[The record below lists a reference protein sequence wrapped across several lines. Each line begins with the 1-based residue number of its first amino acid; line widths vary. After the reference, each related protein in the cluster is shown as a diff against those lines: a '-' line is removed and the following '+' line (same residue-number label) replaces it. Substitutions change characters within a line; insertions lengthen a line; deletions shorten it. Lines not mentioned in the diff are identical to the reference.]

1 MTKYTAGEVYHLC
14 NQSNSYVRIFREAEN
29 YRFFL
34 QKVSA
39 HLLPV
44 ADVLCYCLMPDHF
57 HLMIHVR
64 PEGAAPSVSIKP
76 QSDPQKGEQ
85 YQTGVSHAIRI
96 LLSSYTRAYN
106 RRYKNRGTL
115 FRSRTNGIW
124 VDSPAYRTRCFHYI
138 HQNPVKDGLVKVAT
152 DYPHSSA
159 AAWAGLRA
167 DKICNFQAAERLI
180 GVRRGRAA

>member
-1 MTKYTAGEVYHLC
+1 MSYTAGEVYHLY

-34 QKVSA
+34 EKIRV

-57 HLMIHVR
+57 HLLIHVK
-64 PEGAAPSVSIKP
+64 PEGAAPSTSIKP
-76 QSDPQKGEQ
+76 QSDPQGGAP
-85 YQTGVSHAIRI
+85 YQTAVSHAIRI

-115 FRSRTNGIW
+115 FRSRTNAKVVATGG
-124 VDSPAYRTRCFHYI
+124 YRLRCFRYI
-138 HQNPVKDGLVKVAT
+138 HQNPVKDGLVTVAT

-159 AAWAGLRA
+159 AAWAGLRQGA
-167 DKICNFQAAERLI
+167 ICNFPVAERLI
-180 GVRRGRAA
+180 GARSAKAA

>member
-1 MTKYTAGEVYHLC
+1 MSYTAGEVYHLY

-34 QKVSA
+34 QKITT

-57 HLMIHVR
+57 HLLIHVR
-64 PEGAAPSVSIKP
+64 PEGAAPSTSIKP
-76 QSDPQKGEQ
+76 QSDPQGGGP
-85 YQTGVSHAIRI
+85 YQTAVSHAIRI

-115 FRSRTNGIW
+115 FRSRTNAKVVATGG
-124 VDSPAYRTRCFHYI
+124 YRRRCFRYI
-138 HQNPVKDGLVKVAT
+138 HENPVKDGLVTVAT

-159 AAWAGLRA
+159 AAWAGLRPGA
-167 DKICNFQAAERLI
+167 ICNFPVAERLI
-180 GVRRGRAA
+180 GVRRGMAA

>member
-1 MTKYTAGEVYHLC
+1 MSYTAGAIYHLY

-34 QKVSA
+34 QKVET

-57 HLMIHVR
+57 HFLIHVR
-64 PEGAAPSVSIKP
+64 EPGAADSPGIKP
-76 QSDPQKGEQ
+76 QRDPVPGQQ
-85 YQTGVSHAIRI
+85 YQQGVSHAVRI
-96 LLSSYTRAYN
+96 MLSSYTRAYN

-115 FRSRTNGIW
+115 FRARTKAKL
-124 VDSPAYRTRCFHYI
+124 VAAPDYRLRCFDYI
-138 HQNPVKDGLVKVAT
+138 HYNPVKDGLVAVAT

-159 AAWAGLRA
+159 AAWAGMRECTV
-167 DKICNFQAAERLI
+167 CNFPAGERLL
-180 GVRRGRAA
+180 GVRRAA

>member
-1 MTKYTAGEVYHLC
+1 MPYTAGEVYHLY

-34 QKVSA
+34 DKVRT

-57 HLMIHVR
+57 HLLIHVKA
-64 PEGAAPSVSIKP
+64 EGAAPSASIKP
-76 QSDPQKGEQ
+76 QSDPRAGAQ
-85 YQTGVSHAIRI
+85 YQTAVSHAIRI

-115 FRSRTNGIW
+115 FRSRTNAKP
-124 VDSPAYRTRCFHYI
+124 VDTPAYRLRCFGYI
-138 HQNPVKDGLVKVAT
+138 HRNPVQDGLVLVAT

-159 AAWAGLRA
+159 AAWAGLRQGA
-167 DKICNFQAAERLI
+167 ICNFPAAERLI